1 MRAAG
6 DERGVTGVERA
17 RGTRAAEIYTGG
29 GYRGVVGGADSA
41 AGAGGGKTVLY
52 RGSAVS
58 LGTRGAWESRDIRK
72 RASAFGGLAGGA
84 DIGCCVGAG
93 CRNFGAVGE
102 ARPRAACSS
111 AGWSGERSGG
121 RSRFRW
127 QSV

>member
-72 RASAFGGLAGGA
+72 WAGAFGGLAGGA
-84 DIGCCVGAG
+84 DIGWCAWGGCGTLAGGGEPRARAG
-93 CRNFGAVGE
+93 CGRRGRGAE
-102 ARPRAACSS
+102 
-111 AGWSGERSGG
+111 
-121 RSRFRW
+121 
-127 QSV
+127 

>member
-29 GYRGVVGGADSA
+29 GYRGIVGGADSG

-72 RASAFGGLAGGA
+72 RASAFGGLAGVA
-84 DIGCCVGAG
+84 DIGCCARASGGTFA
-93 CRNFGAVGE
+93 AVGE
-102 ARPRAACSS
+102 ARSRAASGTAGRGVESS
-111 AGWSGERSGG
+111 MG
-121 RSRFRW
+121 RTDSDRG
-127 QSV
+127 